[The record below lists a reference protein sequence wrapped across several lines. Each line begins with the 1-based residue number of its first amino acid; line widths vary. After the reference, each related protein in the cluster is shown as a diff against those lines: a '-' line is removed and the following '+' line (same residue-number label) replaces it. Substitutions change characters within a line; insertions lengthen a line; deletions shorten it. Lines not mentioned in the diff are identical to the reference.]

1 MLFLLSVLKKGFQIM
16 AHVGHCPDVW
26 LGSIAKIS
34 LVYNRAVTGNH
45 EGIFWISGHLH
56 SRQLKIRSKVE
67 NGSVE
72 IMLNISELLIHSI
85 TEAGLGI

>member
-1 MLFLLSVLKKGFQIM
+1 
-16 AHVGHCPDVW
+16 
-26 LGSIAKIS
+26 
-34 LVYNRAVTGNH
+34 
-45 EGIFWISGHLH
+45 
-56 SRQLKIRSKVE
+56 LKIRSKVE